1 MTEPDTQTKA
11 GTARRRLFPLTGG
24 AGSPVTA
31 AILTDD
37 PASGDGVRSYLR
49 AAAEIVTVDP
59 DQQPSADVL
68 VVVSTV
74 VTEQLLNLMGQARQ
88 GSGSR
93 QRTMLIADP
102 PTGRQL
108 ALAFRYG
115 VVSIIPR
122 RAATREVVTS
132 AVLATGRSSAVMP
145 GEAIRRLAD
154 LSRDFQEIAYAT
166 HGVAGG
172 GLTVREVDI
181 IRLLADG
188 MSTSEIAARLNY
200 SERTI
205 KNILHEVLARH
216 RLRNRAHA
224 VAYAYRSGAI

>member
-1 MTEPDTQTKA
+1 MAEPDPQTAPA
-11 GTARRRLFPLTGG
+11 GGRRRLFPVT
-24 AGSPVTA
+24 AAERPVTA

-49 AAAEIVTVDP
+49 AAAGIVPVDP
-59 DQQPSADVL
+59 QQQSGADVL

-74 VTEQLLNLMGQARQ
+74 VTEQLLHRMGQAHPGR
-88 GSGSR
+88 GSR
-93 QRTMLIADP
+93 QGVVLIADP
-102 PTGRQL
+102 PAGRQL
-108 ALAFRYG
+108 ALALRHG

-122 RAATREVVTS
+122 RSATRELVTG
-132 AVLATGRSSAVMP
+132 AVLATGRGSAVMP
-145 GEAIRRLAD
+145 GEAVRRLAD
-154 LSRDFQEIAYAT
+154 LSRDFQDIAYAA

-172 GLTVREVDI
+172 GLTVRESDI

-188 MSTSEIAARLNY
+188 MSTPEIAARLNY
-200 SERTI
+200 AERTI
-205 KNILHEVLARH
+205 KNILHAVLVRH